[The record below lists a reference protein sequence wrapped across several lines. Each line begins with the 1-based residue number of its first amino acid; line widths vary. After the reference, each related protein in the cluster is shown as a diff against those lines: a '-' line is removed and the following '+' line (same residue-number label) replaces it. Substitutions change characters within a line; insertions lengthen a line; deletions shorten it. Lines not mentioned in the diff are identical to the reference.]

1 MRWKWPKL
9 GTTLSRMNLTMPTP
23 LHVIAT
29 GGTFDKA
36 YDPIAG
42 KLTFTDSH
50 LLGAL
55 ERCRL
60 NIAPTLTTLPLQD
73 SLDMDDEDRDRIRD
87 TCMASP
93 SKRIVVIHGTDTMPD
108 TARVLGRSRAA
119 PLLLKTIVLTG
130 AMVPY
135 SVANSDALFNLG
147 FACGVAQLLPEGVY
161 LAMNGMVFPWDNVK
175 KDKAAGR
182 FLRA

>member
-1 MRWKWPKL
+1 MLRKHSYFSSM
-9 GTTLSRMNLTMPTP
+9 LSS

-42 KLTFTDSH
+42 KMTFTDSH
-50 LLGAL
+50 LLGAI
-55 ERCRL
+55 ERCRF
-60 NIAPTLTTLPLQD
+60 NFSPTLTTLPLQD
-73 SLDMDDEDRDRIRD
+73 SLDMDDDDRGRIRD
-87 TCMASP
+87 TCMGSP
-93 SKRIVVIHGTDTMPD
+93 SKHLVIIHGTDTMPE
-108 TARVLGRSRAA
+108 TAQLLGRSRAA
-119 PLLLKTIVLTG
+119 PILLKTIVLTG

-147 FACGVAQLLPEGVY
+147 FACAAAQLLPEGVY
-161 LAMNGMVFPWDNVK
+161 VAMNGMVFSWDKVK

-182 FLRA
+182 FQLT

>member
-1 MRWKWPKL
+1 
-9 GTTLSRMNLTMPTP
+9 MPSS

-42 KLTFTDSH
+42 KMSFTDSH

-60 NIAPTLTTLPLQD
+60 NFSPTLTTLPLQD
-73 SLDMDDEDRDRIRD
+73 SLDMDDEDRTRIRD
-87 TCMASP
+87 TCLASAN
-93 SKRIVVIHGTDTMPD
+93 KHLVIVHGTDTMPE
-108 TARVLGRSRAA
+108 TARLLGSSRAA
-119 PLLLKTIVLTG
+119 PILVKTSVLTG

-147 FACGVAQLLPEGVY
+147 FACAAAQLLPAGVY
-161 LAMNGMVFPWDNVK
+161 VAMNGAVFTWDKVK
-175 KDKAAGR
+175 KDKTAGR
-182 FLRA
+182 FQSI